1 MKETD
6 GSQLL
11 QTLDLKDYE
20 ITALDRLMRLGRTT
34 APNLAEASGIPK
46 ARVYGVLESLGD
58 KGFIE
63 IIPGRPK
70 EYQPRA
76 PEEILQRAKANRRQ
90 EYEAYCREVDATSD
104 AFLEQ
109 YQPLYEAATSEVTPT
124 EELFHVVD
132 VGEPSLRETR
142 EIYLATA
149 TELNITT
156 KSFEYLVDIEST
168 LREVLER
175 GVDVSILFL
184 HPRRL
189 SEENSRIQA
198 EIVDQIDSEFSD
210 VDYRFSN
217 ERLPWRGTLA
227 DPSLEYETG
236 TAILLV
242 EEKDVPLHMRQ
253 AAVTENEAFVAGM
266 NRYFS
271 LIWEHD
277 SVADPKR

>member
-1 MKETD
+1 MEETD

-46 ARVYGVLESLGD
+46 ARVYDVLESLGD
-58 KGFIE
+58 RGFIE

-90 EYEAYCREVDATSD
+90 EYEAYCREVDATSS

-124 EELFHVVD
+124 EELFHVVN

-142 EIYLATA
+142 EIYRNTDSR
-149 TELNITT
+149 LNITT
-156 KSFEYLVDIEST
+156 KSFEYLVDVEST
-168 LREVLER
+168 LRDVIDR
-175 GVDVSILFL
+175 GVAVSILFL
-184 HPRRL
+184 HPSYL
-189 SEENSRIQA
+189 TDENSRIQT
-198 EIVDQIDSEFSD
+198 EIVDRVDTEFPE
-210 VDYRFSN
+210 VAYQFSN

-242 EEKDVPLHMRQ
+242 EAKDIPLHMRQ

-266 NRYFS
+266 NRYFT

-277 SVADPKR
+277 SVEVPR

>member
-1 MKETD
+1 MEGTD

-46 ARVYGVLESLGD
+46 ARVYDVLESLGD
-58 KGFIE
+58 RGFIE

-90 EYEAYCREVDATSD
+90 EYEAYCREVDATSS

-142 EIYLATA
+142 EIYRNTDSR
-149 TELNITT
+149 LNITT
-156 KSFEYLVDIEST
+156 KSFEYLVDVEST
-168 LREVLER
+168 LRDVIDR
-175 GVDVSILFL
+175 GVAVSILFL
-184 HPRRL
+184 HPSYL
-189 SEENSRIQA
+189 TDENSRIQT
-198 EIVDQIDSEFSD
+198 EIVDRVDTEFPE
-210 VDYRFSN
+210 VAYQFSN

-242 EEKDVPLHMRQ
+242 EAKDIPLHMRQ

-266 NRYFS
+266 NRYFT

-277 SVADPKR
+277 SVEVPR

>member
-1 MKETD
+1 MEETD

-46 ARVYGVLESLGD
+46 ARVYDVLESLGD
-58 KGFIE
+58 QGFIE

-76 PEEILQRAKANRRQ
+76 PEEVLQRAKANRRQ
-90 EYEAYCREVDATSD
+90 EYEAYCREVDATSN

-142 EIYLATA
+142 EIYRNTDSR
-149 TELNITT
+149 LNITT
-156 KSFEYLVDIEST
+156 KSFEYLVDVEST
-168 LREVLER
+168 LRDVIDR
-175 GVDVSILFL
+175 GVAVSILFL
-184 HPRRL
+184 HPSYL
-189 SEENSRIQA
+189 TDENSRIQT
-198 EIVDQIDSEFSD
+198 EIVDRVDTEFPE
-210 VDYRFSN
+210 VTYRFSN

-277 SVADPKR
+277 SVADPER

>member
-1 MKETD
+1 MEGTD

-46 ARVYGVLESLGD
+46 ARVYDVLESLGD
-58 KGFIE
+58 QGFIE

-90 EYEAYCREVDATSD
+90 EYEAYCREVDATSN

-168 LREVLER
+168 LREVLEH
-175 GVDVSILFL
+175 GVNVSILFL
-184 HPRRL
+184 HPRHL

-198 EIVDQIDSEFSD
+198 EIVDQIDSEFPD

-242 EEKDVPLHMRQ
+242 EEKDIPLHMRQ

-277 SVADPKR
+277 SVADPER

>member
-1 MKETD
+1 MEGTD

-46 ARVYGVLESLGD
+46 ARVYDVLESLGD
-58 KGFIE
+58 RGFIE

-90 EYEAYCREVDATSD
+90 EYEAYCREVDATSS

-142 EIYLATA
+142 EIYRNTDSR
-149 TELNITT
+149 LNITT
-156 KSFEYLVDIEST
+156 KSFEYLVDVEST
-168 LREVLER
+168 LRDVIDR
-175 GVDVSILFL
+175 GVAVSILFL
-184 HPRRL
+184 HPSYL
-189 SEENSRIQA
+189 TDENSRIQT
-198 EIVDQIDSEFSD
+198 EIVDRVDTEFPE
-210 VDYRFSN
+210 VAYQFSN

-242 EEKDVPLHMRQ
+242 EAKDIPLHMRQ

-266 NRYFS
+266 NRYFT

-277 SVADPKR
+277 SVEVPC

>member
-1 MKETD
+1 MEGTD

-58 KGFIE
+58 QGFIE

-90 EYEAYCREVDATSD
+90 EYEAYCREVDATSN

-132 VGEPSLRETR
+132 VGEPSLQETR
-142 EIYLATA
+142 EIYRNTDSR
-149 TELNITT
+149 LNITT
-156 KSFEYLVDIEST
+156 KSFEYLVDVEST
-168 LREVLER
+168 LRDVIDR
-175 GVDVSILFL
+175 GVAVSILFL
-184 HPRRL
+184 HPSYL
-189 SEENSRIQA
+189 ADENSRIQT
-198 EIVDQIDSEFSD
+198 EIVDRVDTEFPE
-210 VDYRFSN
+210 VTYRFSN

-242 EEKDVPLHMRQ
+242 EAKDIPLHMRQ

-266 NRYFS
+266 NRYFT

-277 SVADPKR
+277 SVEVPR

>member
-1 MKETD
+1 MEETD

-20 ITALDRLMRLGRTT
+20 TTALDRLMRLGRTT

-46 ARVYGVLESLGD
+46 ARVYDVLESLGD
-58 KGFIE
+58 QGFIE

-70 EYQPRA
+70 EYQPKA

-90 EYEAYCREVDATSD
+90 EYEAYCREVDATSN

-142 EIYLATA
+142 EIYRNTDSR
-149 TELNITT
+149 LNITT
-156 KSFEYLVDIEST
+156 KSFEYLVDVEST
-168 LREVLER
+168 LRDVIDR
-175 GVDVSILFL
+175 GVAVSILFL
-184 HPRRL
+184 HPSYL
-189 SEENSRIQA
+189 TDENSRIQT
-198 EIVDQIDSEFSD
+198 EIVDRVDTEFPE
-210 VDYRFSN
+210 VTYRFSN

-242 EEKDVPLHMRQ
+242 EAKDIPLHMRQ

-266 NRYFS
+266 NRYFT

-277 SVADPKR
+277 SVEVPR

>member
-1 MKETD
+1 MEGTD

-46 ARVYGVLESLGD
+46 ARVYDVLESLGD
-58 KGFIE
+58 QGFIE

-90 EYEAYCREVDATSD
+90 EYEAYCREVDATSN

-142 EIYLATA
+142 EIYRNTDSR
-149 TELNITT
+149 LNITT
-156 KSFEYLVDIEST
+156 KSFEYLVDVEST
-168 LREVLER
+168 LRDVIDR
-175 GVDVSILFL
+175 GVAVSILFL
-184 HPRRL
+184 HPSYL
-189 SEENSRIQA
+189 TDENSRIQT
-198 EIVDQIDSEFSD
+198 EIVDRVDTEFPE
-210 VDYRFSN
+210 VAYQFSN

-242 EEKDVPLHMRQ
+242 EAKDIPLHMRQ

-266 NRYFS
+266 NRYFT

-277 SVADPKR
+277 SVEVSR

>member
-1 MKETD
+1 MEETD

-46 ARVYGVLESLGD
+46 ARVYDVLESLGD
-58 KGFIE
+58 QGFIE

-90 EYEAYCREVDATSD
+90 EYEAYCREVDATSN

-142 EIYLATA
+142 EIYRNTDSR
-149 TELNITT
+149 LNITT
-156 KSFEYLVDIEST
+156 KSFEYLVDVEST
-168 LREVLER
+168 LRDVIDP
-175 GVDVSILFL
+175 GVAVSILFL
-184 HPRRL
+184 HPSYL
-189 SEENSRIQA
+189 TDENSRIQT
-198 EIVDQIDSEFSD
+198 EIVDRVDTEFPE
-210 VDYRFSN
+210 VTYRFSN

-242 EEKDVPLHMRQ
+242 EAKDIPLHMRQ

-266 NRYFS
+266 NRYFT

-277 SVADPKR
+277 SVEVLR

>member
-1 MKETD
+1 MEGTD

-90 EYEAYCREVDATSD
+90 EYEAYCREVDATSN

-132 VGEPSLRETR
+132 VGEPSLQETR
-142 EIYLATA
+142 EIYRNTDSR
-149 TELNITT
+149 LNITT
-156 KSFEYLVDIEST
+156 KSFEYLVDVEST
-168 LREVLER
+168 LRDVIDR
-175 GVDVSILFL
+175 GVAVSILFL
-184 HPRRL
+184 HPSYL
-189 SEENSRIQA
+189 TDENSRIQT
-198 EIVDQIDSEFSD
+198 EIVDRVDTEFPE
-210 VDYRFSN
+210 VTYRFSN

-242 EEKDVPLHMRQ
+242 EAKDIPLHMRQ

-266 NRYFS
+266 NRYFT

-277 SVADPKR
+277 SVEVPR

>member
-1 MKETD
+1 MENTD

-11 QTLDLKDYE
+11 QTLDLKEYE
-20 ITALDRLMRLGRTT
+20 ITALDQLLRLGRTT

-70 EYQPRA
+70 EYQPKA
-76 PEEILQRAKANRRQ
+76 PGDILERAKANRRQ
-90 EYEAYCREVDATSD
+90 DYEAYCREVDSVAESLL
-104 AFLEQ
+104 AH
-109 YQPLYEAATSEVTPT
+109 YQPLYETAASEVSPT

-142 EIYLATA
+142 EIYRATD
-149 TELNITT
+149 TELNIAT
-156 KSFEYLVDIEST
+156 KSLEYLIDIEST
-168 LREVLER
+168 LQDVVKR

-184 HPRRL
+184 HPAHL

-198 EIVDQIDSEFSD
+198 EIVDQIDSEFPD
-210 VDYRFSN
+210 VEYRFSN

-227 DPSLEYETG
+227 DPSMEYETG

-242 EEKDVPLHMRQ
+242 EAKNIPLHMRQ

-266 NRYFS
+266 NRYFT

-277 SVADPKR
+277 SVANPER

>member
-1 MKETD
+1 MEGTD

-46 ARVYGVLESLGD
+46 ARVYDVLESLGD
-58 KGFIE
+58 QGFIE

-90 EYEAYCREVDATSD
+90 EYEAYCREVDATSN

-142 EIYLATA
+142 EIYRNTDSR
-149 TELNITT
+149 LNITT
-156 KSFEYLVDIEST
+156 KSFEYLVDVEST
-168 LREVLER
+168 LRDVIDR
-175 GVDVSILFL
+175 GVAVSILFL
-184 HPRRL
+184 HPSYL
-189 SEENSRIQA
+189 TDENSRIQT
-198 EIVDQIDSEFSD
+198 ETVDRVDTEFPE
-210 VDYRFSN
+210 VTYRFSN

-242 EEKDVPLHMRQ
+242 EAKDIPLHMRQ

-266 NRYFS
+266 NRYFT

-277 SVADPKR
+277 SVEVSR

>member
-1 MKETD
+1 MEGTD

-46 ARVYGVLESLGD
+46 ARVYDVLESLSD
-58 KGFIE
+58 QGFIE

-90 EYEAYCREVDATSD
+90 EYEAYCREVDATSN

-142 EIYLATA
+142 EIYRNTDSR
-149 TELNITT
+149 LNITT
-156 KSFEYLVDIEST
+156 KSFEYLTDVEST
-168 LREVLER
+168 LRDVIDR
-175 GVDVSILFL
+175 GVAVSILFL
-184 HPRRL
+184 HPSYL
-189 SEENSRIQA
+189 TDENSRIQT
-198 EIVDQIDSEFSD
+198 EIVDRVDTEFPE
-210 VDYRFSN
+210 VTYRFSN

-242 EEKDVPLHMRQ
+242 EAKDIPLHMRQ

-266 NRYFS
+266 NRYFT

-277 SVADPKR
+277 SVEVPR